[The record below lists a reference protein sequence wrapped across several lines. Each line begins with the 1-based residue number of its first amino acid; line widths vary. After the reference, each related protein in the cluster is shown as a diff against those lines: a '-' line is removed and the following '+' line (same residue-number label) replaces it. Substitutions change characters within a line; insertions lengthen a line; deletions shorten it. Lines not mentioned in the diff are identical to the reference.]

1 LGNSKKRNLI
11 VGIDPGIT
19 CGLAILDLDANPL
32 VLKSEKATSV
42 SDIINQIMD
51 IGKPIIV
58 ATDVTPTPDY
68 IKKVAS
74 KFNSNTFVPKVL
86 MKGEKKRELVSKY
99 LHEHELFIKDT
110 HVIDALA
117 AALKAYNYYKDKFIQ
132 IEKKRDPDI
141 DLDNIK
147 SAVVKGMRIKE
158 AIHSLKNKKEINKIR
173 PTLKRKKVVSRIS
186 EKLSQKST
194 EIERLKTENK
204 NLTNEIENLNNE
216 ISRLRAFIK
225 KKNKEIEL
233 ETFKD
238 RIVQLQ
244 KNEIAE
250 LSKKLRKLEIKEIK
264 QKENLDIIDQLE
276 IDKKIIFLKPIKKFS
291 YTQVN
296 TAIYNSD
303 IISGDIVLL
312 MDASGGGSS
321 TAQSLIDVGIK
332 AVIFCNPMSHHAEN
346 KLISENI
353 PTLSSKKLNIKWTN
367 NKPYIETD
375 EIKNAIKKAKSD
387 SSRKK
392 QLIKD
397 DFYIIQ

>member
-1 LGNSKKRNLI
+1 MGNSKKRNLI

-19 CGLAILDLDANPL
+19 CGLAILDLDANPI
-32 VLKSEKATSV
+32 VLKSEKAISV

-58 ATDVTPTPDY
+58 AADVTPTPDY

-74 KFNSNTFVPKVL
+74 KFNSTIFVPKVL
-86 MKGEKKRELVSKY
+86 MKGEKKRELVNKF
-99 LHEHELFIKDT
+99 LHQHELFIKDI

-117 AALKAYNYYKDKFIQ
+117 AALKAYNNYKNKFIQ
-132 IEKKRDPDI
+132 IKNKQEPDI

-158 AIHSLKNKKEINKIR
+158 AIISLKNKKEIKKIR
-173 PTLKRKKVVSRIS
+173 PTLKKKKIVSNVS
-186 EKLSQKST
+186 EKLFQKSI
-194 EIERLKTENK
+194 EIERLKTENR
-204 NLTNEIENLNNE
+204 NLINKIENLNNE
-216 ISRLRAFIK
+216 ISRLGVFIK

-233 ETFKD
+233 EAFKD
-238 RIVQLQ
+238 RLVQLQ

-250 LSKKLRKLEIKEIK
+250 LSKKLRKLEIKEII
-264 QKENLDIIDQLE
+264 QKENLDLIDQLE

-291 YTQVN
+291 YAQVN
-296 TAIYNSD
+296 TAIYKSD

-312 MDASGGGSS
+312 MDASGGGGS

-353 PTLSSKKLNIKWTN
+353 PTISSKKLNIKWAN
-367 NKPYIETD
+367 NKPYIDTD
-375 EIKNAIKKAKSD
+375 EINKAIKKAKSD
-387 SSRKK
+387 SSKKK

>member
-11 VGIDPGIT
+11 IGIDPGIT

-32 VLKSEKATSV
+32 VLKSEKAISV
-42 SDIINQIMD
+42 SDIITQILD
-51 IGKPIIV
+51 IGRPIII
-58 ATDVTPTPDY
+58 ASDVTPTPDY

-74 KFNSNTFVPKVL
+74 KFDSTTFVPKVL
-86 MKGEKKRELVSKY
+86 MKGEKKRELVNKF

-132 IEKKRDPDI
+132 IENKQDPDI

-158 AIHSLKNKKEINKIR
+158 AIYSLKKKKEIKKIK

-186 EKLSQKST
+186 EKLSQRSI
-194 EIERLKTENK
+194 EIKGLKTEKK
-204 NLTNEIENLNNE
+204 NLINKIEKLNNE
-216 ISRLRAFIK
+216 ISRLRTFIK
-225 KKNKEIEL
+225 KKNKEIEV
-233 ETFKD
+233 EAFKD
-238 RIVQLQ
+238 RLIQLQ
-244 KNEIAE
+244 KREIAE
-250 LSKKLRKLEIKEIK
+250 LSKKLRKLEIKEIN

-276 IDKKIIFLKPIKKFS
+276 TDQKIIFLKPIKKFS
-291 YTQVN
+291 STQVN
-296 TAIYNSD
+296 MAIFKSD
-303 IISGDIVLL
+303 ISSGDIALL
-312 MDASGGGSS
+312 MDASGGGNSA
-321 TAQSLIDVGIK
+321 AQSLIDVGIK

-353 PTLSSKKLNIKWTN
+353 PTLSSKKLNIKWVN
-367 NKPYIETD
+367 NRPYIETN
-375 EIKNAIKKAKSD
+375 EINNAIKKAKSD
-387 SSRKK
+387 LSKKK

-397 DFYIIQ
+397 NFYIIQ